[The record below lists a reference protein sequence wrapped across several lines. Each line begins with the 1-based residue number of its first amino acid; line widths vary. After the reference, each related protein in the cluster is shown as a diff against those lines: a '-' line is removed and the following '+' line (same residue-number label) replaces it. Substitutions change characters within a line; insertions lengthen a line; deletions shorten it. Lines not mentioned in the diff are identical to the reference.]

1 MSARR
6 DRTRTTEARTTD
18 WGPDPAAHART
29 LLERARWAA
38 DEFAALDR
46 ARVDRIVR
54 AAAQAGHDN
63 AARYAEW
70 AVRETGMGV
79 VADKTTKNEACS
91 LGLLARYGAE
101 DHVGAR
107 FDADAKI
114 LEIPRPA
121 GVVVALTPSTNPV
134 STVYFKVLLALM
146 TRNAIVISPH
156 PAAKAASADA
166 ARTLNAAAVAAGAP
180 ADVVQV
186 VDEPTIPLVD
196 ALITD
201 PGCSVVLATGG
212 TPMVRAAYSSG
223 NPALGVGPG
232 NVPVLV
238 DATAD
243 LVATAERIVA
253 SKVFDN
259 SVLCTNESVLLAE
272 DSIATDLLRALE
284 NAGAHVCDPVER
296 DRLRDWLYPEGRLRA
311 AAIGRDAAWIAE
323 QAGLRIRPGKRV
335 LVAPFER
342 PFEEPLTQEKLCP
355 VLGFHPVADAA
366 GGIRLARLLLRRGG
380 RGHSAAIHSRDR
392 ATVMA
397 FGAAVEVVRV
407 SVNVGA
413 SLGSSGFETNLAPT
427 MTIGTGFTG
436 RSSLGE
442 NLEPRHL
449 VQYTRMA
456 YNRDAGV
463 AFDDFAGMQPWT
475 ARPTPPAARPAPHDT
490 ARPVGASHA
499 SNGQAAG
506 RELGLL
512 REEIRRLVRA
522 ELHSALGAHHG

>member
-1 MSARR
+1 MSAQRAQ
-6 DRTRTTEARTTD
+6 ARTTD
-18 WGPDPAAHART
+18 WGPDAAARART

-38 DEFAALDR
+38 DEFASFDR
-46 ARVDRIVR
+46 AQVDRIVR
-54 AAAQAGHDN
+54 AVAQAGHDN

-70 AVRETGMGV
+70 AVRETGFGV
-79 VADKTTKNEACS
+79 VADKTTKNQACS
-91 LGLLARYGAE
+91 LGLLARYGDE
-101 DHVGAR
+101 DHVSAR
-107 FDADAKI
+107 YDADAKI

-121 GVVVALTPSTNPV
+121 GVVVALTPSTNPI
-134 STVYFKVLLALM
+134 STVYFKVMLALM

-166 ARTLNAAAVAAGAP
+166 ARTLHAAAVAAGAP

-201 PGCSVVLATGG
+201 PGCGVVLATGG
-212 TPMVRAAYSSG
+212 TPMVRAAYGSG

-243 LVATAERIVA
+243 VVAAAKRIVA
-253 SKVFDN
+253 SKAFDN

-272 DSIATDLLRALE
+272 DSIAADLLRALDD
-284 NAGAHVCDPVER
+284 AGAHVCDPVER
-296 DRLRDWLYPEGRLRA
+296 DRLRAWLYPEGRLRT

-323 QAGLRIRPGKRV
+323 QAGFRIRPGKRV

-355 VLGFHPVADAA
+355 VLGFHTVADATR
-366 GGIRLARLLLRRGG
+366 GIRLARLLLRWGG

-392 ATVMA
+392 AAIMA
-397 FGAAVEVVRV
+397 FGAGVEAMRI

-427 MTIGTGFTG
+427 MTIGTGFVG

-449 VQYTRMA
+449 VQYTRVA

-463 AFDDFAGMQPWT
+463 AFDDFAGLQPWT

-490 ARPVGASHA
+490 ARPAGASQTPD
-499 SNGQAAG
+499 GRAG
-506 RELGLL
+506 RQELDLL

-522 ELHSALGAHHG
+522 ELQNALGAHHG